1 MFNRYYE
8 VNIPTI
14 RENSMKKS
22 TLFISVIL
30 TSFVLTV
37 AIGAVTA
44 FGANAEAETPQANTA
59 PVQPVVLEN
68 PKATATASAA
78 VGDTQAIN
86 LTPEQGA
93 QLAAAYLGRSDLYS
107 VEGQDVNGTIIYRV
121 TFNNG
126 DIAIISSDATIFQFI
141 PAPVQNQA
149 SFFNWE
155 KEGDHDD

>member
-1 MFNRYYE
+1 MFSRYYE

-59 PVQPVVLEN
+59 LVQPVVLEN
-68 PKATATASAA
+68 PKAAWKPS
-78 VGDTQAIN
+78 
-86 LTPEQGA
+86 
-93 QLAAAYLGRSDLYS
+93 
-107 VEGQDVNGTIIYRV
+107 
-121 TFNNG
+121 F
-126 DIAIISSDATIFQFI
+126 SSPFML
-141 PAPVQNQA
+141 
-149 SFFNWE
+149 S
-155 KEGDHDD
+155 